1 MNSRR
6 LMPGMGTSPYA
17 LSACQPSCARFLRTS
32 NLPQGDRQVL
42 GANLNCSE

>member
-6 LMPGMGTSPYA
+6 LMPGIYA